1 MLSSQYPPS
10 AQRALRKLGQDIQVA
25 RKKRR
30 MTVDDFAE
38 RLGVGRGT
46 VMRLERGEA
55 GISIGTLTMSL
66 LVLGELERIADL
78 MDDAR
83 DDAGLLLDR
92 EHLPQRIRRPRATRT
107 QPEDPTDNDPSEPVG
122 F

>member
-1 MLSSQYPPS
+1 
-10 AQRALRKLGQDIQVA
+10 
-25 RKKRR
+25 
-30 MTVDDFAE
+30 MTVEDFAE

-78 MDDAR
+78 MDAAQ

-92 EHLPQRIRRPRATRT
+92 EHLPQRIRRPSAART
-107 QPEDPTDNDPSEPVG
+107 QPEDPTHNDPSEPVG